1 MSTGMYDLIVVG
13 GGIQGVGV
21 AQAAAACGYRTL
33 VLEQTALAA
42 ATSSRSSKLIHGGL
56 RYLESGQFG
65 LVRKALLERR
75 ILLRIAP
82 QLVKLQRFYIPVYRG
97 GSRGR
102 WKIRTGLAM
111 YALLAG
117 LDKQTRFHQ
126 LPPSEWSAL
135 NGLKQDGLQTVFCYR
150 DAQTD
155 DAALTRAVMASAND
169 LGAELQ
175 CPARFI
181 RAEAR
186 QDGVTVFYRDAAGK
200 EQHCR
205 ARVLINAAGPW
216 VGRILDAISPKARQS
231 SFDLVQGSH
240 ILVDVPA
247 PPGVFYVEAFQD
259 QRLVFVM
266 PWYGKTLLGTTE
278 TCYRGEPGEV
288 SVQEDDIRYLQSI
301 YQYYFPHN
309 TDVTV
314 LESFA
319 GLRVLPRSS
328 GKLFDRPRDTVIDIS
343 LPRVITLY
351 GGKLTGYRA
360 TAQQVMKQAQQWL
373 PSASRIRDTADIL
386 LPPASG

>member
-1 MSTGMYDLIVVG
+1 MYDLIVIG

-21 AQAAAACGYRTL
+21 AQASAACGYRTL

-56 RYLESGQFG
+56 RYLESGQLG

-82 QLVKLQRFYIPVYRG
+82 QLVKLQPFYIPVYRG

-102 WKIRTGLAM
+102 WKIRTGLSM

-117 LDKQTRFHQ
+117 LDKQARFHQ
-126 LPPSEWSAL
+126 LPSSAWSGL
-135 NGLKQDGLQTVFCYR
+135 NGLKQDGLQAVFCYR

-155 DAALTRAVMASAND
+155 DAALTRAVMASAQN
-169 LGAELQ
+169 LGAQLQ

-186 QDGVTVFYRDAAGK
+186 QEGIVVIYQDAAGK

-205 ARVLINAAGPW
+205 TRVLVNAAGPW
-216 VGRILDAISPKARQS
+216 VGRILDVIAPKGRQF

-240 ILVDVPA
+240 ILMDVPA
-247 PPGVFYVEAFQD
+247 PAGVFYVEAPED

-266 PWYGKTLLGTTE
+266 PWHGKTLLGTTE

-288 SVQEDDIRYLQSI
+288 SVREADIRYLQSI

-309 TDVTV
+309 PDATV
-314 LESFA
+314 VASFA

-328 GKLFDRPRDTVIDIS
+328 GTLFDRPRDTVIDIS

-360 TAQQVMKQAQQWL
+360 TAQQVIKRAQRWL
-373 PSASRIRDTADIL
+373 PSARRARDTADIV
-386 LPPASG
+386 LPLASG